1 VRARIRAGF
10 RGGAM
15 AAKSAEAR
23 KVLRDL
29 DKELADASS
38 RQGRILVWSAQEATI
53 LGQIAS
59 LLDRKAE
66 FSSLYDEAPDT
77 KTKLKISAELR
88 LIEQAVARLV
98 RLVKTDLAQPESMTT
113 VKARKAARRR
123 WDRDAAS

>member
-1 VRARIRAGF
+1 LERP
-10 RGGAM
+10 GGHDFGPDCITFGP
-15 AAKSAEAR
+15 KSR
-23 KVLRDL
+23 V
-29 DKELADASS
+29 
-38 RQGRILVWSAQEATI
+38 
-53 LGQIAS
+53 
-59 LLDRKAE
+59 
-66 FSSLYDEAPDT
+66 SSLYDEAPDT

>member
-1 VRARIRAGF
+1 
-10 RGGAM
+10 M

-23 KVLRDL
+23 KVLREL

-38 RQGRILVWSAQEATI
+38 RQGRNLVWSAQEATI